1 MKRKEQREN
10 RTNPKK
16 HRSYR
21 RTSNSRH
28 AAPRTVKQYFAKSER
43 FQAQWNRV
51 THVISKMRPDGASL
65 RQASRELGLSSPTVT
80 RRGRPALRKRSNG
93 QHTAQA
99 SDRLL
104 RALMVPRPD

>member
-1 MKRKEQREN
+1 MKRKEQRKN

-51 THVISKMRPDGASL
+51 THVISKMRTDGVSL
-65 RQASRELGLSSPTVT
+65 RQASREFGISSPTVT
-80 RRGRPALRKRSNG
+80 RWGSSALRKRSNG
-93 QHTAQA
+93 QYTAKA

-104 RALMVPRPD
+104 RVLMIPTP